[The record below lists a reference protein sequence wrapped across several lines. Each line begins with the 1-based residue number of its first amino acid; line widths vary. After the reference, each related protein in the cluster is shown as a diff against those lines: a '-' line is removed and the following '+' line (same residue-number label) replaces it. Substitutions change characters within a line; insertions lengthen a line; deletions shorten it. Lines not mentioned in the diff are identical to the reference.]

1 MDTHMHKE
9 ATRRCTV
16 RARVHSRGEEGRV
29 ERKKGREIREKGDG
43 SEKEIIEMEVKKIR
57 DS

>member
-1 MDTHMHKE
+1 MHKE

-29 ERKKGREIREKGDG
+29 ERKKGREKREKGDG

>member
-1 MDTHMHKE
+1 MDKE

-16 RARVHSRGEEGRV
+16 SARVHSGGEEGSV
-29 ERKKGREIREKGDG
+29 ERKKGGKKREKGDG